1 MMILLLKLFLTFF
14 KIGMFSFGGGYGI
27 LSVMQ
32 GEIVTSNQW
41 LSMAEFTDIVA
52 ISQMTPGPISINMA
66 TYVGYSIMNHATG
79 SQLIAIIGSLITSL
93 ALMLPSLILMT
104 IISRYLLKYS
114 KGAMINA
121 IFCVLR
127 PTVVGLIASAALLL
141 MTSENYGTPGGTPL
155 RFWVSVLISIA
166 AFVAVRRKVSPI
178 LILVI
183 SGIFTGVLYSIVE

>member
-1 MMILLLKLFLTFF
+1 MMLLLKLFLTFF

-32 GEIVTSNQW
+32 GEIVTRNGW

-66 TYVGYSIMNHATG
+66 TYVGYSIINNTMN
-79 SQLIAIIGSLITSL
+79 SQPLAIAASLITSL
-93 ALMLPSLILMT
+93 ALMLPSLTLMT

-114 KGAMINA
+114 KGPTVNA
-121 IFCVLR
+121 IFSVLR

-141 MTSENYGTPGGTPL
+141 MTSENYGTPTGTPL
-155 RFWVSVLISIA
+155 RFWVSVIISIA
-166 AFVAVRRKVSPI
+166 AFTAVRCKVNPI
-178 LILVI
+178 LILVL
-183 SGIFTGVLYSIVE
+183 SGLFTGVLYSIVE

>member
-1 MMILLLKLFLTFF
+1 MLLLKLFLTFF

-32 GEIVTSNQW
+32 SEIVTRNGW

-66 TYVGYSIMNHATG
+66 TYVGYSIINNTMN
-79 SQLIAIIGSLITSL
+79 SQPLAIAASLITSL

-114 KGAMINA
+114 KGPTVNA
-121 IFCVLR
+121 IFSVLR

-141 MTSENYGTPGGTPL
+141 MTSENYGTPTETPL
-155 RFWVSVLISIA
+155 RFWVSVIISIA
-166 AFVAVRRKVSPI
+166 AFTAVRRKVNPI
-178 LILVI
+178 LILVL
-183 SGIFTGVLYSIVE
+183 SGLFTGVLYSIVE

>member
-66 TYVGYSIMNHATG
+66 TYVGYSIMNHARLAYN
-79 SQLIAIIGSLITSL
+79 LIGADASLTDTDDHHQP
-93 ALMLPSLILMT
+93 LPAEI
-104 IISRYLLKYS
+104 
-114 KGAMINA
+114 
-121 IFCVLR
+121 
-127 PTVVGLIASAALLL
+127 
-141 MTSENYGTPGGTPL
+141 
-155 RFWVSVLISIA
+155 
-166 AFVAVRRKVSPI
+166 
-178 LILVI
+178 
-183 SGIFTGVLYSIVE
+183 

>member
-1 MMILLLKLFLTFF
+1 MMLLLKLFLTFF

-32 GEIVTSNQW
+32 GEIVTRNGW

-66 TYVGYSIMNHATG
+66 TYVGYSIINNTMN
-79 SQLIAIIGSLITSL
+79 SQPLAIAASLITSL

-114 KGAMINA
+114 KGPTVNA
-121 IFCVLR
+121 IFSVLR

-141 MTSENYGTPGGTPL
+141 MTSENYGTPTGTPL
-155 RFWVSVLISIA
+155 RFWVSVIISIA
-166 AFVAVRRKVSPI
+166 AFTAVRRKVNPI
-178 LILVI
+178 LILVL
-183 SGIFTGVLYSIVE
+183 SGLFTGVLYSIVE

>member
-1 MMILLLKLFLTFF
+1 MILILKLFLTFF

-32 GEIVTSNQW
+32 GEIVTRNGW

-66 TYVGYSIMNHATG
+66 TYVGYSIMNNTTG
-79 SQLIAIIGSLITSL
+79 SQAIAIATSIITSL
-93 ALMLPSLILMT
+93 GLMLPSLILMT

-114 KGAMINA
+114 KGPTVNA
-121 IFCVLR
+121 IFSVLR

-141 MTSENYGTPGGTPL
+141 MTSENYGTPTGTPL
-155 RFWVSVLISIA
+155 RFWVSVAISIV
-166 AFVAVRRKVSPI
+166 AFIAVRRKVSPI
-178 LILVI
+178 LILLL
-183 SGIFTGVLYSIVE
+183 SGLFTGVLYSIVE

>member
-1 MMILLLKLFLTFF
+1 MMLLLKLFLTFF

-32 GEIVTSNQW
+32 GEIVTRNGW

-66 TYVGYSIMNHATG
+66 TYVGYSIINNTMN
-79 SQLIAIIGSLITSL
+79 SQPLAIAASLITSL

-114 KGAMINA
+114 KGPTVNA
-121 IFCVLR
+121 IFSVLR

-141 MTSENYGTPGGTPL
+141 MTSENDGTPTETPL
-155 RFWVSVLISIA
+155 RFWVSVIISIA
-166 AFVAVRRKVSPI
+166 AFTAVRRKVNPI
-178 LILVI
+178 LILVL
-183 SGIFTGVLYSIVE
+183 SGLFTGVLYSIVE

>member
-1 MMILLLKLFLTFF
+1 MILILKLFLTFF

-32 GEIVTSNQW
+32 GEIVTRNGW

-66 TYVGYSIMNHATG
+66 TYVGYSIMNNTTG
-79 SQLIAIIGSLITSL
+79 LQAIAIATSIITSL
-93 ALMLPSLILMT
+93 GLMLPSLILMT

-114 KGAMINA
+114 KGPTVNA
-121 IFCVLR
+121 IFSVLR

-141 MTSENYGTPGGTPL
+141 MTSENYGTPTGTPL
-155 RFWVSVLISIA
+155 RFWVSVAISIV
-166 AFVAVRRKVSPI
+166 AFIAVRRKVSPI
-178 LILVI
+178 LILLL
-183 SGIFTGVLYSIVE
+183 SGLFTGVLYSILE

>member
-1 MMILLLKLFLTFF
+1 MILILKLFLTFF

-32 GEIVTSNQW
+32 GEIVTRNGW

-66 TYVGYSIMNHATG
+66 TYVGYSIMNNATG
-79 SQLIAIIGSLITSL
+79 SQAIAIATSIITSL
-93 ALMLPSLILMT
+93 GLMLPSLILMT

-114 KGAMINA
+114 KGPTVNA
-121 IFCVLR
+121 IFSVLR

-141 MTSENYGTPGGTPL
+141 MTSENYGTPTGTPL
-155 RFWVSVLISIA
+155 RFWVSVAISIA
-166 AFVAVRRKVSPI
+166 AFIAVRRKVSPI
-178 LILVI
+178 LILLL
-183 SGIFTGVLYSIVE
+183 SGLFTGVLYSIVE

>member
-1 MMILLLKLFLTFF
+1 MLLLKLFLTFF

-32 GEIVTSNQW
+32 GEIVTRNGW

-66 TYVGYSIMNHATG
+66 TYVGYSIINNTMN
-79 SQLIAIIGSLITSL
+79 SQPLAIAASLITSL

-114 KGAMINA
+114 KGPTVNA
-121 IFCVLR
+121 IFSVLR

-141 MTSENYGTPGGTPL
+141 MTSENYGTPTGTPL
-155 RFWVSVLISIA
+155 RFWVSVIISIT
-166 AFVAVRRKVSPI
+166 AFTAVRRKVNPI
-178 LILVI
+178 LILVL
-183 SGIFTGVLYSIVE
+183 SGLFTGVLYSIVE

>member
-1 MMILLLKLFLTFF
+1 MMLLLKLFLTFF

-32 GEIVTSNQW
+32 GEIVTRNGW

-66 TYVGYSIMNHATG
+66 TYVGYSIINNTMN
-79 SQLIAIIGSLITSL
+79 SQPLAIAASLITSL

-114 KGAMINA
+114 KGPTVNA
-121 IFCVLR
+121 IFSVLR

-141 MTSENYGTPGGTPL
+141 MTSENYGTPTGTPL
-155 RFWVSVLISIA
+155 RFWVSVIISIT
-166 AFVAVRRKVSPI
+166 AFTAVRRKVNPI
-178 LILVI
+178 LILVL
-183 SGIFTGVLYSIVE
+183 SGLFTGVLYSIVE

>member
-1 MMILLLKLFLTFF
+1 MMLLLRLFLTFF

-32 GEIVTSNQW
+32 GEIVTRNGW

-66 TYVGYSIMNHATG
+66 TYVGYSIINNTMN
-79 SQLIAIIGSLITSL
+79 SQPLAIAASLITSL

-114 KGAMINA
+114 KGPTVNA
-121 IFCVLR
+121 IFSVLR

-141 MTSENYGTPGGTPL
+141 MTSENYGTPTETPL
-155 RFWVSVLISIA
+155 RFWVSVIISIA
-166 AFVAVRRKVSPI
+166 AFTAVRRKVNPI
-178 LILVI
+178 LILVL
-183 SGIFTGVLYSIVE
+183 SGLFTGVLYSIVE

>member
-1 MMILLLKLFLTFF
+1 MILLMKLFLTFF

-32 GEIVTSNQW
+32 GEIVTRYEW

-66 TYVGYSIMNHATG
+66 TYVGYSIMNNTTG
-79 SQLIAIIGSLITSL
+79 SQAIAIAASVITSL

-114 KGAMINA
+114 KGPTVNA
-121 IFCVLR
+121 IFSVLR

-141 MTSENYGTPGGTPL
+141 MTSENYGTPTGTPL
-155 RFWVSVLISIA
+155 RFWVSVAISIA
-166 AFVAVRRKVSPI
+166 AFIAVRRKVSPI
-178 LILVI
+178 LILLL
-183 SGIFTGVLYSIVE
+183 SGLFTGVLYSFVE

>member
-1 MMILLLKLFLTFF
+1 MMLLLKLFLTFF

-32 GEIVTSNQW
+32 SEIVTRNGW

-66 TYVGYSIMNHATG
+66 TYVGYSIINNTMN
-79 SQLIAIIGSLITSL
+79 SQPLAIAASLITSL

-114 KGAMINA
+114 KGPTVNA
-121 IFCVLR
+121 IFSVLR

-141 MTSENYGTPGGTPL
+141 MTSENYGTPTGTPL
-155 RFWVSVLISIA
+155 RFWVSVIISIT
-166 AFVAVRRKVSPI
+166 AFTAVRRKVNPI
-178 LILVI
+178 LILVL
-183 SGIFTGVLYSIVE
+183 SGLFTGVLYSIVE

>member
-1 MMILLLKLFLTFF
+1 MMLLLKLFLTFF

-32 GEIVTSNQW
+32 GEIVTRNGW

-66 TYVGYSIMNHATG
+66 TYVGYSIINNTMN
-79 SQLIAIIGSLITSL
+79 SQPLAIAASLITSL

-114 KGAMINA
+114 KGPTVNA
-121 IFCVLR
+121 IFSVLR

-141 MTSENYGTPGGTPL
+141 MTSENYGTPTETPL
-155 RFWVSVLISIA
+155 RFWVSVIISIA
-166 AFVAVRRKVSPI
+166 AFTAVRRKVNPI
-178 LILVI
+178 LILVL
-183 SGIFTGVLYSIVE
+183 SGLFTGVLYSIVE

>member
-1 MMILLLKLFLTFF
+1 MILILKLFLTFF

-32 GEIVTSNQW
+32 GEIVTRNGW

-66 TYVGYSIMNHATG
+66 TYVGYSIMNNTTG
-79 SQLIAIIGSLITSL
+79 SQAIAIAASIITSL
-93 ALMLPSLILMT
+93 GLMLPSLILMT

-114 KGAMINA
+114 KGPTVNA
-121 IFCVLR
+121 IFSVLR

-141 MTSENYGTPGGTPL
+141 MTSENYGTPTGTPL
-155 RFWVSVLISIA
+155 RFWVSVAISIV
-166 AFVAVRRKVSPI
+166 AFIAVRRKVSPI
-178 LILVI
+178 LILLL
-183 SGIFTGVLYSIVE
+183 SGLFTGVLYSIVE

>member
-1 MMILLLKLFLTFF
+1 MKLFLTFF

-32 GEIVTSNQW
+32 GEIVTRYEW

-66 TYVGYSIMNHATG
+66 TYVGYSIMNNTTG
-79 SQLIAIIGSLITSL
+79 SQAIAIAASVITSL

-114 KGAMINA
+114 KGPTVNA
-121 IFCVLR
+121 IFSVLR

-141 MTSENYGTPGGTPL
+141 MTSENYGTPTGTPL
-155 RFWVSVLISIA
+155 RFWVSVAISIA
-166 AFVAVRRKVSPI
+166 AFIAVRRKVSPI
-178 LILVI
+178 LILLL
-183 SGIFTGVLYSIVE
+183 SGLFTGVLYSFVE

>member
-1 MMILLLKLFLTFF
+1 MLLLKLFLTFF

-32 GEIVTSNQW
+32 GEIVTRNGW

-66 TYVGYSIMNHATG
+66 TYVGYSIINNTMN
-79 SQLIAIIGSLITSL
+79 SQPLAIAASLITSL

-114 KGAMINA
+114 KGPTVNA
-121 IFCVLR
+121 IFSVLR

-141 MTSENYGTPGGTPL
+141 MTSENYGTPTETPL
-155 RFWVSVLISIA
+155 RFWVSVIISIA
-166 AFVAVRRKVSPI
+166 AFTAVRRKVNPI
-178 LILVI
+178 LILVL
-183 SGIFTGVLYSIVE
+183 SGLFTGVLYSIVE

>member
-1 MMILLLKLFLTFF
+1 MLLLKLFLTFF

-32 GEIVTSNQW
+32 GEIVTRNGW

-66 TYVGYSIMNHATG
+66 TYVGYSIINNTMN
-79 SQLIAIIGSLITSL
+79 SQPLAIAASLITSL

-114 KGAMINA
+114 KGPTVNA
-121 IFCVLR
+121 IFSVLR

-141 MTSENYGTPGGTPL
+141 MTSENYGTPTGTPL
-155 RFWVSVLISIA
+155 RFWVSVIISIA
-166 AFVAVRRKVSPI
+166 AFTAVRRKVNPI
-178 LILVI
+178 LILVL
-183 SGIFTGVLYSIVE
+183 SGLFTGVLYSIVE